1 MTNEEIIK
9 MIRNHRG
16 LIMAGILAKDSI
28 VYVEVTKQALY
39 TMISGYHKISDRLT
53 FEIIQDFTGHEGVLY
68 VDNQRD

>member
-16 LIMAGILAKDSI
+16 PICAGVLAKDHVI
-28 VYVEVTKQALY
+28 YIDVTKQALY
-39 TMISGYHKISDRLT
+39 TMISGYRNVSDYLT
-53 FEIIQDFTGHEGVLY
+53 FELQNDVLY